1 MEQTKRALAVIKVN
15 RVEWLAN
22 GKIEGSPLTIVSGA
36 TNDLDGLHSILKK
49 NDIKIDTA
57 SACNDWVDV
66 TRTVDNRISVLTP
79 DTFVVLWDDSSVSI
93 LDGVKDVNIEN
104 GQPVVQF

>member
-1 MEQTKRALAVIKVN
+1 MVQIKQAVAVLKVN
-15 RVEWLAN
+15 QVEWLAD

-49 NDIKIDTA
+49 NDIEIDTA

-66 TRTVDNRISVLTP
+66 TRTVDNRTSVLTP
-79 DTFVVLWDDSSVSI
+79 GSFVVLWDDSTVST

-104 GQPVVQF
+104 GQPVVVF